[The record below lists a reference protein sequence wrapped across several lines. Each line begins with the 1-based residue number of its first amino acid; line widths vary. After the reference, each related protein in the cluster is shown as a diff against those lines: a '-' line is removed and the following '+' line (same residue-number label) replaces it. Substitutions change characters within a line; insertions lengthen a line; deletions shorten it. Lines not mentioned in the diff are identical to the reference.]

1 MLGTRKPVVI
11 RRLLCGKTTVAG
23 SARPNRRGAYV
34 VRFKAPA
41 EGDAA
46 LYRAESR
53 VLARPGARRFV
64 KQFARAIALKLTS
77 AAGSRRASE
86 DTPVAEIPT
95 GSEVAGCRIEG
106 VVGRGGMG
114 VVYRATQ
121 LSLERTVALKV
132 IAPELTGAA
141 TSGSGSSASRGWR
154 RRSST
159 RT

>member
-1 MLGTRKPVVI
+1 M
-11 RRLLCGKTTVAG
+11 
-23 SARPNRRGAYV
+23 
-34 VRFKAPA
+34 
-41 EGDAA
+41 
-46 LYRAESR
+46 
-53 VLARPGARRFV
+53 
-64 KQFARAIALKLTS
+64 
-77 AAGSRRASE
+77 
-86 DTPVAEIPT
+86 AEIAT

-141 TSGSGSSASRGWR
+141 TSASASSASRAWR
-154 RRSST
+154 PRSST